1 MNKRKKLGRGIEDFS
16 HLFISSQETV
26 KGSEKGPITKGIEEV
41 KTRTKTIAV
50 LNRAEGPYNSF
61 LILNLAIELSN
72 EGKKVALM
80 DLDGR
85 APHMSLFL
93 ESVSS
98 SSSLSAS
105 SNRQRKSSCRN
116 QWDIK
121 HILMDVDISSS
132 DYLLPE
138 EKGIIYQKLTEIDAD
153 TDIALVFVTSAK
165 IHCFKNII
173 QNVDDVIISTPS
185 YAVGMIEAYSITKKI
200 FLLNP
205 NAHVEFIVDEL
216 EEGEEGSKVFTRM
229 KNVARNHLQK
239 SVHHLGSIHKE
250 PAIEES
256 VRSRTPLSLLKPDS
270 QNVYAFKEMAKTICS
285 SHLEDK
291 TSDPEYIKEKGL
303 AEIFQFDLNSFE
315 TQTY

>member
-16 HLFISSQETV
+16 HLFISSQDTV
-26 KGSEKGPITKGIEEV
+26 KGSEKGPITKGLEEV
-41 KTRTKTIAV
+41 KTCTKTIAV
-50 LNRAEGPYNSF
+50 LSRAEGPCNSF
-61 LILNLAIELSN
+61 LVLNLAIELSN

-80 DLDGR
+80 DTDGR
-85 APHMSLFL
+85 APHMNLFL
-93 ESVSS
+93 ESISS
-98 SSSLSAS
+98 SSSLSTS
-105 SNRQRKSSCRN
+105 SSRRRKSSCRN

-138 EKGIIYQKLTEIDAD
+138 EKGTIYQNLAEIDAD

-165 IHCFKNII
+165 IDCLKNII

-185 YAVGMIEAYSITKKI
+185 YAVGMVEAYSIVKKV

-205 NAHVEFIVDEL
+205 DAHVGLIVDEL
-216 EEGEEGSKVFTRM
+216 EEGKESYKIFTRM
-229 KNVARNHLQK
+229 ENVVRNHLQK
-239 SVHHLGSIHKE
+239 SVHHLGTIYKE

-256 VRSRTPLSLLKPDS
+256 VRSRIPLSLFKPDS
-270 QNVYAFKEMAKTICS
+270 QNVFSFKEMAKAICS
-285 SHLEDK
+285 NQFGEK
-291 TSDPEYIKEKGL
+291 TSNPKHNKEKGL
-303 AEIFQFDLNSFE
+303 AEIFQFDLNGFE

>member
-16 HLFISSQETV
+16 HLFISHQDTA
-26 KGSEKGPITKGIEEV
+26 KGSEKVSITKGLDEV
-41 KTRTKTIAV
+41 KNRTKTIAV
-50 LNRAEGPYNSF
+50 LGRSEGPYNSF
-61 LILNLAIELSN
+61 LTLNLAIELSN
-72 EGKKVALM
+72 EGKKVTIIDAE
-80 DLDGR
+80 GK
-85 APHMSLFL
+85 APHMNLFL

-98 SSSLSAS
+98 SSSLSAC
-105 SNRQRKSSCRN
+105 SNKQKERSPGN

-138 EKGIIYQKLTEIDAD
+138 EKGAIYQNLTEIDAD
-153 TDIALVFVTSAK
+153 TDIVLIFVTSAK

-173 QNVDDVIISTPS
+173 QHVDDIIISTPS
-185 YAVGMIEAYSITKKI
+185 YAVGMVEAYSITKKI

-205 NAHVEFIVDEL
+205 DARVELIVDEL
-216 EEGEEGSKVFTRM
+216 EKGEEGGKIFRRM

-239 SVHHLGSIHKE
+239 SVHHLGTIYKE

-270 QNVYAFKEMAKTICS
+270 QNVYAFKEMAKKICS
-285 SHLEDK
+285 SQPGDK

-303 AEIFQFDLNSFE
+303 AEIFQFDLNRFE